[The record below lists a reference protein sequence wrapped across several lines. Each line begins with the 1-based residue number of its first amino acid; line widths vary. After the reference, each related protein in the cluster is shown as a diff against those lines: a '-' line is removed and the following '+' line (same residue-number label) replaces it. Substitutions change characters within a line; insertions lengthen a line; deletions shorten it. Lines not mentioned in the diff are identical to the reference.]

1 MSDAMSIT
9 PRFNRSAEPPS
20 SSASDVQFR
29 LDEAMRRM
37 AKSFEKNEPHL
48 TQAKYRDLLTKQG
61 MTQELKPD
69 FGNENPSERLWK
81 AAKYQVKQ
89 DHHLRCAKIM
99 KVAQRMRGL
108 DRDVE
113 R

>member
-9 PRFNRSAEPPS
+9 PRFNRSAEPSPPK
-20 SSASDVQFR
+20 SDVQFR

-69 FGNENPSERLWK
+69 FGNENPTERLWR
-81 AAKYQVKQ
+81 AAKFQVKQ
-89 DHHLRCAKIM
+89 DHFSRCSKIM
-99 KVAQRMRGL
+99 KVAQRMRDKGHGL
-108 DRDVE
+108 E

>member
-1 MSDAMSIT
+1 MSDVMSIT
-9 PRFNRSAEPPS
+9 PRFNRSAEPS
-20 SSASDVQFR
+20 SPKSDVQFR

-61 MTQELKPD
+61 TAPELKPD

-81 AAKYQVKQ
+81 AANYQVKQ

-108 DRDVE
+108 DRDLE

>member
-1 MSDAMSIT
+1 MSDTMSIT
-9 PRFNRSAEPPS
+9 PRFNRSAEPS
-20 SSASDVQFR
+20 SPKSDVQFR

-69 FGNENPSERLWK
+69 FGNENPTERLWR
-81 AAKYQVKQ
+81 AAKFQVKQ
-89 DHHLRCAKIM
+89 DHFSRCSKIM
-99 KVAQRMRGL
+99 KVAQRMRDKGHDL
-108 DRDVE
+108 E